1 MAPWMV
7 IAALIG
13 AGIIVLLVAPTIHR
27 RINAKS
33 RETAESS
40 RIERAQVLRESPEGE
55 STHFDTAAHAVTVR
69 DRLLLRGVRAEII
82 RDGAKTALIYRSVD
96 APVVRALM
104 DELDID

>member
-13 AGIIVLLVAPTIHR
+13 VGIVVLLVAPTIHR

-40 RIERAQVLRESPEGE
+40 RIERAQVLRESPEGQ
-55 STHFDTAAHAVTVR
+55 STHFDSAANAVKVR
-69 DRLLLRGVRAEII
+69 DRLLLRGVRAEVI
-82 RDGAKTALIYRSVD
+82 REGAKTALVYRSTD

-104 DELDID
+104 DELDTD

>member
-1 MAPWMV
+1 MV

-13 AGIIVLLVAPTIHR
+13 AGVIVLLVAPTIHR

-55 STHFDTAAHAVTVR
+55 STHFETTAHAVKVR
-69 DRLLLRGVRAEII
+69 DRLLLSGVRAEII
-82 RDGAKTALIYRSVD
+82 RDGAKTALVYRSVD